1 MSNHRHIHPNI
12 DHTDRQTGR
21 QADIHTHRHRQTHTD
36 THRHT
41 DRHTDT
47 QTDRHTD
54 RQTHR
59 HTHTN
64 THTHTHTN
72 LLCRYG
78 CFSDTDAAPVTA
90 ALHWHSHGVN
100 ALTFTNDG
108 AYLLSGTA
116 MHRRLSTHSCV
127 LQRTEARG

>member
-1 MSNHRHIHPNI
+1 MTI
-12 DHTDRQTGR
+12 QTGR
-21 QADIHTHRHRQTHTD
+21 QADRQTYTHTDTDRHRQTHTD
-36 THRHT
+36 TQTDTQTHRQ
-41 DRHTDT
+41 TDT

-54 RQTHR
+54 T
-59 HTHTN
+59 HTHK
-64 THTHTHTN
+64 HTHTHTN